1 MKIGNDTVHV
11 TEIDWEKRNWK
22 RILTPEEEREIAA
35 KMLRLNG
42 GLDYDPAVERLL
54 AAASS
59 TKKKPTFKIKRL
71 GSGKLKARFLY
82 FKGKRESR
90 KSLETKLRLEFFQRS
105 PGCS

>member
-11 TEIDWEKRNWK
+11 TEIDWEKRNWR

-42 GLDYDPAVERLL
+42 GPDYDPAIERLL

-59 TKKKPTFKIKRL
+59 TKKKPTFKVKRL
-71 GSGKLKARFLY
+71 GSGNQLKSASYLQ
-82 FKGKRESR
+82 KERE
-90 KSLETKLRLEFFQRS
+90 KAEKALRLN
-105 PGCS
+105 GI